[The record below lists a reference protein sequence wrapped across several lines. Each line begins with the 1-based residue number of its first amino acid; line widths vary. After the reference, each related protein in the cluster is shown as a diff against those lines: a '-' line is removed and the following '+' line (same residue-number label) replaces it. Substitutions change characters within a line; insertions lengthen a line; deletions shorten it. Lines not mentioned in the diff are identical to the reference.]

1 MSENQPQLIAEQ
13 VQVESSGQTA
23 PQAISETSEV
33 VKKQTYGVRSVK
45 MTISRIDPL
54 STLKIC
60 FLVSVAIGIMLV
72 VAAIV
77 LWFVFDAMYVW
88 SSIDDFVRTLD
99 NAAMAQLV
107 QFLEFGRIIPFMIV
121 VAVLQIIMFTL
132 LGGIFALVFNV
143 VAMLVG
149 GFKMTVTDE

>member
-1 MSENQPQLIAEQ
+1 MTTSDNQPQLIAEQ
-13 VQVESSGQTA
+13 
-23 PQAISETSEV
+23 PQLVPAAQPVNETSETA
-33 VKKQTYGVRSVK
+33 KKQVVGVRSVK
-45 MTISRIDPL
+45 MTVSRIDPL

-60 FLVSVAIGIMLV
+60 FLVSVAIGIMFV

-88 SSIDDFVRTLD
+88 SSIDDFVKTLD
-99 NAAMAQLV
+99 NATMAQLV
-107 QFLEFGRIIPFMIV
+107 QFLEFGRMIPFVIV